1 MGIDDLIVSDVVF
14 LTLLSHPAAVTLRW
28 SALFPFF
35 FPCAAYG
42 GACSDVSGGEDGN
55 DDFLHVSADVSL
67 LTASRALLQAPSY
80 HLALVDAVTDGAV
93 AVLCPRAMLTFVH
106 TDMLHSLLLTP
117 HRCGPAAPSV
127 STSPPPRRRRRM
139 SDTHGMAS
147 PSCGTSPACGV
158 TSQASASADA
168 GMLTPVLASGRS
180 CSAAAGR
187 GGGGA
192 GGGPLGLL
200 SYSIGQLG
208 IGTFH
213 GIASVGAWDS
223 VGAAVSTLHQWRLTV
238 VPVVDGAG
246 AVIEVF
252 SASDLLRLFADVL
265 LKDRSP
271 PPDRGPQPDKPS
283 QSTSALDDLVGSHDA
298 GSSSQSLT
306 AAVAPTQERPPPGA
320 AFPLASCVRDV
331 MAARRPAGWSVAT
344 CGRGESLGQV
354 LERFRTTGHQ
364 TLFSLDAAGRLDG
377 VVALVDVMRFLIV

>member
-1 MGIDDLIVSDVVF
+1 M
-14 LTLLSHPAAVTLRW
+14 
-28 SALFPFF
+28 
-35 FPCAAYG
+35 
-42 GACSDVSGGEDGN
+42 
-55 DDFLHVSADVSL
+55 SADVSL

-93 AVLCPRAMLTFVH
+93 AVLCPRAMLTFVY

-117 HRCGPAAPSV
+117 HRCGPPAPSL

-139 SDTHGMAS
+139 GDAHGMAS
-147 PSCGTSPACGV
+147 SSCGNSPACGV
-158 TSQASASADA
+158 TSKASASADA
-168 GMLTPVLASGRS
+168 GMLTPMLASGRS

-187 GGGGA
+187 GSGV
-192 GGGPLGLL
+192 GGGPMGLL

-223 VGAAVSTLHQWRLTV
+223 VGAAVATLHQWRLTV
-238 VPVVDGAG
+238 VPVVDNAG
-246 AVIEVF
+246 AVVEVF
-252 SASDLLRLFADVL
+252 SASDLLRIFADVV
-265 LKDRSP
+265 LKDRSS
-271 PPDRGPQPDKPS
+271 PPDCGPQPDKPS
-283 QSTSALDDLVGSHDA
+283 QSTSTLCDQVGSYDA
-298 GSSSQSLT
+298 GSSSQNLT
-306 AAVAPTQERPPPGA
+306 AAVAPAQERPPLGE
-320 AFPLASCVRDV
+320 AFPLASRVRDV

-377 VVALVDVMRFLIV
+377 IVALVDVMRFLIV

>member
-1 MGIDDLIVSDVVF
+1 MSCA
-14 LTLLSHPAAVTLRW
+14 P
-28 SALFPFF
+28 FPF
-35 FPCAAYG
+35 PRAAYG

-55 DDFLHVSADVSL
+55 EDFLHVSADVSL

-106 TDMLHSLLLTP
+106 TDMLQSLLLTP
-117 HRCGPAAPSV
+117 HRCGSAAPSM

-139 SDTHGMAS
+139 GDAHGMTTS
-147 PSCGTSPACGV
+147 SCGNSPACGV
-158 TSQASASADA
+158 TSPASGVGDA
-168 GMLTPVLASGRS
+168 GMLSPVLASGRP
-180 CSAAAGR
+180 CSVAGR
-187 GGGGA
+187 GGGT
-192 GGGPLGLL
+192 GGGSSGLL

-238 VPVVDGAG
+238 VPVVDDAG

-265 LKDRSP
+265 LKDQSVSP
-271 PPDRGPQPDKPS
+271 DGGATSDEPS
-283 QSTSALDDLVGSHDA
+283 QSTSALDDVVTSHDA
-298 GSSSQSLT
+298 ASSSQSPAST
-306 AAVAPTQERPPPGA
+306 VAPTRERPPPGA
-320 AFPLASCVRDV
+320 AFPLSGRVRDI
-331 MAARRPAGWSVAT
+331 MATRRPVGWSLAT
-344 CGRGESLGQV
+344 CSRSESLGHV
-354 LERFRTTGHQ
+354 LERFRSTGHQ
-364 TLFSLDAAGRLDG
+364 TLFSVDAAGRLDG

>member
-1 MGIDDLIVSDVVF
+1 M
-14 LTLLSHPAAVTLRW
+14 
-28 SALFPFF
+28 
-35 FPCAAYG
+35 
-42 GACSDVSGGEDGN
+42 
-55 DDFLHVSADVSL
+55 SADVSL

-117 HRCGPAAPSV
+117 HRCGPAAPSM

-139 SDTHGMAS
+139 GDAHGMATSSCGNS
-147 PSCGTSPACGV
+147 PSCSVTSPASGV
-158 TSQASASADA
+158 GDV
-168 GMLTPVLASGRS
+168 GMLSPVLAPGRS
-180 CSAAAGR
+180 CSAAGR
-187 GGGGA
+187 GGGA
-192 GGGPLGLL
+192 GGGASGLL

-238 VPVVDGAG
+238 VPVVDDAG

-252 SASDLLRLFADVL
+252 SASDLLRLFADVM
-265 LKDRSP
+265 LKDRSVL
-271 PPDRGPQPDKPS
+271 PDRGVNSDKPS
-283 QSTSALDDLVGSHDA
+283 QSTSALDDTVSPHDV

-306 AAVAPTQERPPPGA
+306 AAVAPTRERPPPGA
-320 AFPLASCVRDV
+320 AFPLTSRVRDV
-331 MAARRPAGWSVAT
+331 MAARRPAEWSLAT
-344 CGRGESLGQV
+344 CSRSESLGHV
-354 LERFRTTGHQ
+354 LERFRSTGHQ
-364 TLFSLDAAGRLDG
+364 TLFSVDAAGRLDG